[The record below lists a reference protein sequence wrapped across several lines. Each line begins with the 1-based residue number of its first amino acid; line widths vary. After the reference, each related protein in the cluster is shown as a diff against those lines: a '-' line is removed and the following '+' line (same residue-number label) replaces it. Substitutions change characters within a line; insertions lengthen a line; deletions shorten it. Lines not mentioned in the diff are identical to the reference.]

1 VVHGGMNRNVPVLL
15 LASSVL
21 LAACGKELGRIPFTS
36 PAASDATMDLAAGE
50 VSFWTDIDLAYEGDA
65 SLHYDI
71 ELLQGDAVVA
81 TATCDPLG
89 TMHVKTGWVETNVGN
104 KHTRSGNG
112 KMSCS
117 VKLAKGGAT
126 KVKATLAA
134 PEKSASVTL
143 TKADLVVKQ

>member
-1 VVHGGMNRNVPVLL
+1 MNRNLFVLL
-15 LASSVL
+15 LASSVSL
-21 LAACGKELGRIPFTS
+21 VACGKELGRVPFS
-36 PAASDATMDLAAGE
+36 GPASTDATMDLAAGE
-50 VSFWTDIDLAYEGDA
+50 VSFWTDIDVAYEGNA

-81 TATCDPLG
+81 TATCDPLA
-89 TMHVKTGWVETNVGN
+89 TMHVKTGWVETNVGD

-117 VKLAKGGAT
+117 AKLAKGGST
-126 KVKATLAA
+126 KVKATLAVSDK
-134 PEKSASVTL
+134 PASFKL